1 MSTMESNVSTIRIH
15 MTTWLMDSQDIFRR
29 KRSMLRTVEDFE
41 ANIGIVTCKAIDLSE
56 RIFQF
61 VTVPDTDYF

>member
-15 MTTWLMDSQDIFRR
+15 MTTWLMDSRDIFRK
-29 KRSMLRTVEDFE
+29 KRCMLRTVGDFE

-61 VTVPDTDYF
+61 ITVPDTDYF

>member
-29 KRSMLRTVEDFE
+29 ERCMLRTVGDFE

>member
-1 MSTMESNVSTIRIH
+1 
-15 MTTWLMDSQDIFRR
+15 MTTGLMDCQDIFSR
-29 KRSMLRTVEDFE
+29 KRCVLRTVEDFE

-56 RIFQF
+56 RIFLF

>member
-1 MSTMESNVSTIRIH
+1 MESNVSTIRIH

-29 KRSMLRTVEDFE
+29 KLSMLRTVGDFE